1 MAMHGKNKYTAWRRD
16 GIRGKRIGKRLL
28 TKFERREIN
37 KVIKKIK
44 EEKFGKLTHTKS
56 NELL

>member
-28 TKFERREIN
+28 TKFERREMN

-44 EEKFGKLTHTKS
+44 EEKF
-56 NELL
+56 NE